1 LWAKSLIVPEAG
13 SLHTSAQNN
22 NDKGGIL
29 TNAADDTLLAE
40 ALELGGHGSRGNI
53 ALEGNQVGDETSNVR
68 GGHGSSRDAIGG
80 LECR

>member
-13 SLHTSAQNN
+13 GLHGSGQNHD
-22 NDKGGIL
+22 DKGGIL
-29 TNAADDTLLAE
+29 TNTANDTLLAE
-40 ALELGGHGSRGNI
+40 ALELGGHGSGGNI
-53 ALEGNQVGDETSNVR
+53 ALESNQVGNETSNVR